1 MLRLVLAATFLG
13 AVSAL
18 SFLPHDVDTARVEWT
33 NADETNPIYPPISP
47 EPEPDYDGDGTF
59 SPDGSGEGN
68 GGDGSGDG
76 GGGTGD
82 GTGDGGDPEGD
93 GGTGEGNGEGD
104 GEGTGPA
111 GGGPGEPG
119 VDEPGRRTESEAG
132 GGLLGLSLPAQAA
145 ASLGLIALAFLALLP
160 GRRMPEHLR

>member
-18 SFLPHDVDTARVEWT
+18 SFMPHDVDTARVEWT

-47 EPEPDYDGDGTF
+47 EPDYDGDGTF
-59 SPDGSGEGN
+59 TPEDGDGT
-68 GGDGSGDG
+68 GGDGGNGNGTGDGNDAEGDG
-76 GGGTGD
+76 GGT
-82 GTGDGGDPEGD
+82 
-93 GGTGEGNGEGD
+93 

-111 GGGPGEPG
+111 GGDAGEPG

-132 GGLLGLSLPAQAA
+132 GGGLLGLSLPVQAA
-145 ASLGLIALAFLALLP
+145 ASVGLIALAFLALLP